1 MTPTHPKSLHEN
13 LEIQGGENVNQDM
26 TSMASK
32 PTSAYNTTIS
42 HTDNFGLSDE
52 ECLLI
57 QQDYAQIFE
66 EEEKNNNIC
75 RMIDKE
81 ILQSSAAKEVDSDNN
96 VTNYKVTN
104 YVGCHVK
111 NFYLISE
118 LVDILY
124 EYIKQSKILDQTR
137 ERALKKDISLFL
149 IKKSFQGYFDLF
161 YINYAHECVFLK
173 KELIKERY
181 SSYMSF
187 ISNNFENIK
196 INAIELTNF
205 KIKNEDAPKC
215 YAYGGIDNG
224 FFKLS
229 KNFKH
234 INCFFDL
241 DGHFHKELFELHLS
255 DKSCNCNQFLTFHKC
270 ETILT
275 CSITDAKGKI
285 TTLPINYEFYKLF
298 SDFCNVRNYQ
308 NSVASLFYTFLI
320 SHKDCSYRLSTL
332 QFLNTV
338 FYNSPNNISLF
349 EELSANRIIGGPGI
363 NGALRDEYKNSL
375 SNILI
380 FANSFTENIYIKSDE
395 FDTRI
400 NDIVIKFYE
409 FEDMYISK
417 FKVDN
422 NDNDNDKNILTPKY
436 ETINNKRKEFAS
448 VLGEWECFDKSSW
461 GDNDLLTAEF
471 VILACKFM
479 NDKFK
484 IHKNASNDL
493 LNYCKKN
500 NEKIYKQ
507 DDITHFYNTMTKRV
521 SSLSGKMKLPSLPS
535 RYTRDCKKQNKD

>member
-1 MTPTHPKSLHEN
+1 MTPTHPKSRHEN
-13 LEIQGGENVNQDM
+13 LEIQGDENVNQDM
-26 TSMASK
+26 TSMSSK
-32 PTSAYNTTIS
+32 PTCAHGETST
-42 HTDNFGLSDE
+42 TDNFGLSDE

-57 QQDYAQIFE
+57 QQDYAHIFE

-75 RMIDKE
+75 RMIDKVN
-81 ILQSSAAKEVDSDNN
+81 LQSNAIKKFDNGSEVTIRR
-96 VTNYKVTN
+96 VTSYL
-104 YVGCHVK
+104 GCHVK

-124 EYIKQSKILDQTR
+124 EYIKKSKILDQTR
-137 ERALKKDISLFL
+137 ERALKEDISLFL

-234 INCFFDL
+234 ISCFFDL
-241 DGHFHKELFELHLS
+241 DGHFHKELFELYLS

-275 CSITDAKGKI
+275 CSITDAMGKI
-285 TTLPINYEFYKLF
+285 TTLPISYEFYKLF
-298 SDFCNVRNYQ
+298 SDFCNIRNLQ

-320 SHKDCSYRLSTL
+320 SHKDCSYKLSNL

-380 FANSFTENIYIKSDE
+380 FANFFTENIYIKSDE
-395 FDTRI
+395 FDKSI
-400 NDIVIKFYE
+400 NDIAIKFYE
-409 FEDMYISK
+409 FEDIYISK

-422 NDNDNDKNILTPKY
+422 NDNDKSTLTTKL
-436 ETINNKRKEFAS
+436 ETINNKRKEFAI

-461 GDNDLLTAEF
+461 EKNDLLTAEF

-479 NDKFK
+479 NDKVK
-484 IHKNASNDL
+484 IYKNASKAL
-493 LNYCKKN
+493 LNYCEKN
-500 NEKIYKQ
+500 NEKMYKQ